1 MSETILKSDL
11 ALTRDVGTPSGLG
24 IAATGADSWGSLDLA
39 VVPGG
44 KGGLRV
50 AGMPAELSD
59 AGVVSG
65 RENLAQA
72 LALRLL
78 TPFGALA
85 ALGHPRYGSRL
96 VTLIG
101 RLNDETTRN
110 LARLYTIEAVTQE
123 RRVAKLL
130 DLAVTTPDER
140 NFPSDVTIHFTVLP
154 VHDGEPLALA
164 VDVQL

>member
-1 MSETILKSDL
+1 MTVQILKSDL
-11 ALTRDVGTPSGLG
+11 ALTRDAGTASPLG

-50 AGMPAELSD
+50 AGMPDAVSD
-59 AGVVSG
+59 LGVVSG

-72 LALRLL
+72 LTLRLL
-78 TPFGALA
+78 SPLGSLA
-85 ALGHPRYGSRL
+85 PLGHPEFGSQL

-110 LARLYTIEAVTQE
+110 LARLYTLEALKRE
-123 RRVAKLL
+123 PRVAKVLGL
-130 DLAVTTPDER
+130 SVTVPDGA
-140 NFPSDVTIHFTVLP
+140 PDVVAIAFSVLP
-154 VHDGEPLALA
+154 VHDGEPLALT
-164 VDVQL
+164 VEIQL